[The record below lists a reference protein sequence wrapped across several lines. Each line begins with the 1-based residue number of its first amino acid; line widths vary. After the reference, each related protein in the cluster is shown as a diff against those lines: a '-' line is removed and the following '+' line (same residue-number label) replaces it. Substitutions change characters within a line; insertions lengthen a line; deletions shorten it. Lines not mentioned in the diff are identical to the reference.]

1 MKIIAHMPARA
12 ESKRLNLKNLQNL
25 NGQPVMYYGIRT
37 ALEVER
43 ISDVYVNTESDIIIN
58 AVKDLPVKIYK
69 RDPKLSE
76 DLVTQDR
83 FNYDFICKNSCDY
96 FLLINPICPLIT
108 KEDISNVIDFCI
120 KGNFDSVFTT
130 TKHETHGLFHDKPL
144 NFRTTGHLERT
155 QDLAPYFSI
164 NWAINMWKREAFID
178 AYERD
183 GYGVFIGNIGYFEI
197 PNPRGLKINYEHDL
211 MLAEALIKLAASKN

>member
-12 ESKRLNLKNLQNL
+12 GSKRLSLKNLQNL
-25 NGQPVMYYGIRT
+25 NGLPVMHYGIMT
-37 ALEVER
+37 ALEVEK
-43 ISDVYVNTESDIIIN
+43 ISEVYVNTESDVIID

-69 RDPKLSE
+69 RDPELSV
-76 DLVTQDR
+76 DSVTQDK
-83 FNYDFICKNSCDY
+83 FNFDFISKNPCDY

-130 TKHETHGLFHDKPL
+130 TRHETHGIFNERPL
-144 NFRTTGHLERT
+144 NFKTTGHLERT

-164 NWAINMWKREAFID
+164 NWAINMWKRDAFLEF
-178 AYERD
+178 YEKN
-183 GYGVFIGNIGYFEI
+183 GFGVFIGNIGYFEI
-197 PNPRGLKINYEHDL
+197 PELRGLKINYAHDL
-211 MLAEALIKLAASKN
+211 ILAEAMLKLQSKL